1 MFDVLGYVVDV
12 SIVLWVMVLGWGG
25 CWVRSCLRVPP
36 PLPSPFSKLM
46 ATDEQTRRTMCMKK
60 TTRTRRMKHE
70 EETAADDKE
79 DEANDEDDED
89 DAGEE

>member
-1 MFDVLGYVVDV
+1 MQ
-12 SIVLWVMVLGWGG
+12 
-25 CWVRSCLRVPP
+25 RVPSP
-36 PLPSPFSKLM
+36 PQSEDDDEVPRMVGSDAFIPAFLNPTKWRI
-46 ATDEQTRRTMCMKK
+46 TDEQTRRTKRMKK